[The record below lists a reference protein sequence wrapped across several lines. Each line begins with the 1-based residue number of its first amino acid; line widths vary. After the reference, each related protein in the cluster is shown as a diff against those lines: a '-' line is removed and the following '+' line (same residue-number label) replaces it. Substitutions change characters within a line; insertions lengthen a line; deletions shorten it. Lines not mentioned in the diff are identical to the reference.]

1 MAESTNTENTEKQN
15 EWKSRELGALWIKEG
30 RNQKFLSG
38 HVTLEDMPGVTSK
51 VKVVVFSNKGKS
63 ENERAPDYVIY
74 RSVDVESTESTAS
87 TKTESATAS
96 TETSEEEIPASLV

>member
-1 MAESTNTENTEKQN
+1 MSENTENTEKQN
-15 EWKSRELGALWIKEG
+15 EWKQRELGALWIKEG

-38 HVTLEDMPGVTSK
+38 HLTVENMPGVTEK

-74 RSVDVESTESTAS
+74 RSVDVESNDSSQASSETKAPENSSQEESGD
-87 TKTESATAS
+87 
-96 TETSEEEIPASLV
+96 EIPASLV

>member
-1 MAESTNTENTEKQN
+1 MSENTEKQN
-15 EWKSRELGALWIKEG
+15 EWKQRELGALWIKEG

-38 HVTLEDMPGVTSK
+38 HLTVENMPGVTEK

-74 RSVDVESTESTAS
+74 RSVDPEASATESTESA
-87 TKTESATAS
+87 APS
-96 TETSEEEIPASLV
+96 TEEESSDEIPASLV

>member
-1 MAESTNTENTEKQN
+1 MSETNTEKQN
-15 EWKSRELGALWIKEG
+15 EWKSRELGALWIKEV

-51 VKVVVFSNKGKS
+51 VKVVVFSNKGKT

-74 RSVDVESTESTAS
+74 RSVDLDSAESTETSAS
-87 TKTESATAS
+87 TEAS
-96 TETSEEEIPASLV
+96 TETTEASDEEIPASLV

>member
-1 MAESTNTENTEKQN
+1 MAETTNTENTEKQN

-38 HVTLEDMPGVTSK
+38 HVTLEDMPGVTTK
-51 VKVVVFSNKGKS
+51 VKVVVFSNKGKT

-74 RSVDVESTESTAS
+74 RSVDLDSSEDSGQAAKTAG
-87 TKTESATAS
+87 
-96 TETSEEEIPASLV
+96 TSQEGSNEEIPASLV